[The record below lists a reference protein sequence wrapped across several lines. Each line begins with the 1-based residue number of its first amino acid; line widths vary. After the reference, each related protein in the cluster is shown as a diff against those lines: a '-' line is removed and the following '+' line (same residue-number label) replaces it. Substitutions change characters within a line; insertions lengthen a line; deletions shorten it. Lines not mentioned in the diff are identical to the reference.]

1 MAPTAGLD
9 DLVVPFAERT
19 ASRALVT
26 LARGSVRPV
35 PTGRYL
41 RLFNH
46 WTETTDGPQVDLD
59 LSVALY
65 DHDWQ
70 HVGTCDYTSLRLPG
84 AVHSGDLTS
93 APGPL
98 GASEF
103 VDLDLDE
110 LAAAGARHAVVV
122 ILSYNNVPFTN
133 LAEAFAGF
141 MVRAAPPQ
149 AGEVFDAAAV
159 EQRFDLAGPGKLT
172 MPFVVDLAARTMRW
186 LDVTARVTGTN
197 HAVHRH
203 HDKLALLGH
212 ALTDSFD
219 ANARVTLGEL
229 GRWHAAARADRGPRP
244 RRRTPHPVPPPL
256 RRDAVRVR
264 SPARR
269 PRGRWR
275 RDSGRRRD
283 RRAPVPPPR

>member
-1 MAPTAGLD
+1 LAPTAGLD

-122 ILSYNNVPFTN
+122 ILSYNNVPFT
-133 LAEAFAGF
+133 
-141 MVRAAPPQ
+141 
-149 AGEVFDAAAV
+149 
-159 EQRFDLAGPGKLT
+159 
-172 MPFVVDLAARTMRW
+172 
-186 LDVTARVTGTN
+186 DVTARVTGTN

-203 HDKLALLGH
+203 HDKLALLGR

-229 GRWHAAARADRGPRP
+229 GRWHAATRTDEVLVRDGGRLTRY
-244 RRRTPHPVPPPL
+244 RRRPGETPSGFAARLGDPAGDGDATAADAAIAVLQFLLRGDLPTLAGADVYALHPAAL
-256 RRDAVRVR
+256 DASTVHLL
-264 SPARR
+264 AAA
-269 PRGRWR
+269 
-275 RDSGRRRD
+275 DLAAQL
-283 RRAPVPPPR
+283 APVPLVLPTANTSIATPFT